1 MNGRIE
7 KEIEAKAKME
17 KKLSK
22 LPNIFT
28 AFYNWMDARD
38 KTYTTMN
45 NYINHVVD
53 FMKFYTKGRS
63 DEDFYLNVTDEDIER
78 YMTYIKRKSARGKDT
93 EVGDDIR
100 AARWSSLNTFYKFL
114 MQKKYIKE
122 NPMAQTE
129 RPKIRTQHSVTYMTP
144 KEIQSVFN
152 RIEKE
157 GRPMTKNRDRCIIAL
172 GLGTG
177 LRVSAIVNINV
188 EDIDFK
194 TNNIRVIEKGRKVR
208 EVSFSNHLRKALL
221 IWLDDR
227 ARLFG
232 GGETGPLFISQKK
245 NRMSV
250 DSVQGVVKK
259 YTSHLDKHITPHKLR
274 SSAAMNLYSAG
285 IGIMTI
291 ASILG
296 HENITTTQ
304 RYTEAYDAEVQSATS
319 ILDNFIDKGE

>member
-291 ASILG
+291 ASVLG

-319 ILDNFIDKGE
+319 ILDNFINKGE

>member
-53 FMKFYTKGRS
+53 FMKFYTKGEP
-63 DEDFYLNVTDEDIER
+63 DEDFYSNVTDEDIES

-129 RPKIRTQHSVTYMTP
+129 RPKIRTQHNVTYMTQ
-144 KEIQSVFN
+144 KEIQSVFD
-152 RIEKE
+152 RIEME

-194 TNNIRVIEKGRKVR
+194 TNTIRVIEKGRKVR
-208 EVSFSNHLRKALL
+208 EISFSNHLRKSLL
-221 IWLDDR
+221 VWLNDR
-227 ARLFG
+227 ARFFG

-304 RYTEAYDAEVQSATS
+304 RYAEAYDAEVQSATS